1 MDTVIF
7 ACRHNA
13 GRSQIAAGWCALLAD
28 PSKVRVLSAGT
39 RPAENV
45 NPAVVD
51 VMREVGV
58 DLSTAR
64 PQLLTAEL
72 ARGATALV
80 TMGCGDEC
88 PVVPGL
94 PVEDWALPDPKGRD
108 ASSVRETRDEIR
120 RRVVSL
126 LERQGWLRD

>member
-1 MDTVIF
+1 VDTVIF

-58 DLSTAR
+58 DLSIAR

>member
-1 MDTVIF
+1 VDTVIF

>member
-39 RPAENV
+39 RPAESV

-64 PQLLTAEL
+64 PQLLTVEL